1 MSTRTDLSPA
11 AITIHTT
18 QRPSVDHLPVELL
31 SHIFCFAV
39 LRYDDRNTGF
49 LQLDFARRA
58 LCGVSSLWRSIV
70 VSIPKLWTTV
80 VNFANVPYHWST
92 VENWIPLSHNL
103 PLDLILTRSR
113 HVPSDELEGAYVQT
127 MLGLAIPHFSR
138 LRRLHVDVQLSSS
151 LPSIEN
157 HFVWC
162 MPSLVSLT
170 LQCDL
175 DDGPYKEYHGFDAV
189 SSSFSLLHQHSPS
202 KQFSCPLLETMI
214 VDGENFRYICQQR
227 PEWTDD
233 LDNLSELT
241 VSHFDENEDFAAH
254 FLEISDIVDFL
265 ADLPTLN
272 SLTFEDV
279 NFDFTPSQPPNQVP
293 LSNVSYLEIK
303 DLDGKLLID
312 LLYHCD
318 WDNLD
323 MITITNCVLDDENI
337 FPLFCQHL
345 YLNAIGV
352 DGHLSSLLQSWNG
365 ATVHFANCPGY
376 DDVVLETL
384 GSVNPDDPSEF
395 NASWLEGII
404 STGCSN
410 FSIEALK
417 RLVERRNRTVDYA
430 DPEWWKKVDAPKL
443 DSIIVEGYGSDLSTG
458 DREWFERHLR
468 EFSWNGVGCC
478 RGTPLSG
485 ILINITHRP
494 VT

>member
-1 MSTRTDLSPA
+1 MHIFSGMSTRTDLSPA
-11 AITIHTT
+11 AITIHAN

-31 SHIFCFAV
+31 SYIFCFAV
-39 LRYDDRNTGF
+39 LRYDDRDTGF

-70 VSIPKLWTTV
+70 VSISKLWTTV
-80 VNFANVPYHWST
+80 VNFANVPYHWIT

-103 PLDLILTRSR
+103 PLDLILTRSQC
-113 HVPSDELEGAYVQT
+113 VPPDELEGAYVQT
-127 MLGLAIPHFSR
+127 MLGLAVPHFSR
-138 LRRLHVDVQLSSS
+138 LRRLHVDVHFSSS

-157 HFVWC
+157 HFAWC

-175 DDGPYKEYHGFDAV
+175 DDGPYKEHRGFNAV
-189 SSSFSLLHQHSPS
+189 SSNFSLFRQHSPS
-202 KQFSCPLLETMI
+202 KQFSCPLLKTMI

-227 PEWTDD
+227 PEWTNY
-233 LDNLSELT
+233 LDNLTELT
-241 VSHFDENEDFAAH
+241 ISHFVENEDMAPH
-254 FLEISDIVDFL
+254 LLEISDVVDFL

-279 NFDFTPSQPPNQVP
+279 DFDFIPSQPQNQFP

-303 DLDGKLLID
+303 DLDGKLLTD

-323 MITITNCVLDDENI
+323 MVTITNCVLEDEHI

-345 YLNAIGV
+345 CLDTIGV
-352 DGHLSSLLQSWNG
+352 DGHLSSLLKSWNG
-365 ATVHFANCPGY
+365 ITLDFTNCPGY
-376 DDVVLETL
+376 DDAVLETL
-384 GSVNPDDPSEF
+384 GSVWPNDPSNFIVDSLME
-395 NASWLEGII
+395 II

-417 RLVERRNRTVDYA
+417 RLVEHRNRTVDYA
-430 DPEWWKKVDAPKL
+430 DPEWWKKINAPEI
-443 DSIIVEGYGSDLSTG
+443 DSIIVEGYGSDLSNG
-458 DREWFERHLR
+458 DRRWFESHLR
-468 EFSWNGVGCC
+468 EFFWDGVGCC
-478 RGTPLSG
+478 RGTLLSG
-485 ILINITHRP
+485 I
-494 VT
+494 